1 MQPSSKVIVMDE
13 DGSKSKA
20 VARALHRFGIKVCPP
35 STCNSCILKC
45 VIYKICSHSTELLDG
60 SWWGWNSIW
69 CNLQN
74 TSDTTHTSFA
84 DGHLCLKQTVCLV
97 GNSEF
102 GCTWL
107 QRRYRMDGGF
117 RAWNAAGLRTKP
129 EGTETAITILKE
141 VRHSLMCFIIWVTAT
156 DAPWGMDG
164 GWTANNFL
172 LGYSSLAN
180 PCGSLKFAV
189 FTTYLLISR

>member
-13 DGSKSKA
+13 DGSQSKA

-35 STCNSCILKC
+35 STCDSCILKC

-60 SWWGWNSIW
+60 SWRGWNSIW
-69 CNLQN
+69 CNLQK

-84 DGHLCLKQTVCLV
+84 DVHLCLKQTVCLV

-102 GCTWL
+102 GWIWL

-117 RAWNAAGLRTKP
+117 RAWNASGLRTKP

-141 VRHSLMCFIIWVTAT
+141 VRHSLICFVSISFNHLGHSHWCTMRNGWWV
-156 DAPWGMDG
+156 DNKHFSIGLQFP
-164 GWTANNFL
+164 
-172 LGYSSLAN
+172 S
-180 PCGSLKFAV
+180 
-189 FTTYLLISR
+189 